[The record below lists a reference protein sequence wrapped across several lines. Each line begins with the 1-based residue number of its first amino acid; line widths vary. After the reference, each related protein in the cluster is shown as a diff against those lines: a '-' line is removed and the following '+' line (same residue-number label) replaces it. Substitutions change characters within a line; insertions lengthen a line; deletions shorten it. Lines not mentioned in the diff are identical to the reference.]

1 VTGLPIRLRITL
13 GFAVAMALVLAVV
26 GIVTYSLLAEGFSK
40 DLDRELKQR
49 AEDLTPVVAHRSA
62 RLADAAGSGFIERG
76 ESFAEVVAPGG
87 RVLQATAT
95 LNGSALLSRAEASR
109 ATTRA
114 FFLDRR
120 DAPGLDEPARLLA
133 TPVSSAGHPAVL
145 VVGNT
150 RENGAEA
157 LRRLRTQLLIG
168 LPLLLL
174 LTSGLG
180 YRLTGAALRPVEDMR
195 RRAAA
200 MSGAGAGERLPVPP
214 GKDELARLGG
224 TLNEL
229 LGRVEATLA
238 RERAFVANASH
249 ELRTPLALIRTEL
262 ELAVRRP
269 RPAAE
274 LTRAI
279 ASASEEVQRLTRLAD
294 DLLVLA
300 TAGDSGMRVDLVPV
314 DVAPLLDRVAAR
326 FRATAAGLGRGIRVD
341 PGQVASV
348 GADPDRLEQALGNL
362 IANALQHGAGTVTL
376 AARETPDAVV
386 FLVTDEGTGFSPAM
400 LSHGFE
406 RFAHS
411 PSSRGTG
418 LGLAVVAAVSR
429 AHGGSA
435 GAGNPS
441 VGGSQA
447 WIRLPAGHANGPRG
461 ASNPG

>member
-13 GFAVAMALVLAVV
+13 GFAVAMAIVLSVV
-26 GIVTYSLLAEGFSK
+26 GMVTYFLLAAGFST

-49 AEDLTPVVAHRSA
+49 AQDLTPVVAQRSS

-76 ESFAEVVAPGG
+76 ESFAEVVTPGG

-109 ATTRA
+109 ATTGSI
-114 FFLDRR
+114 FLDRR

-133 TPVSSAGHPAVL
+133 TPVPIAGHPAVL

-157 LRRLRTQLLIG
+157 LRRVRTQLVIG

-180 YRLTGAALRPVEDMR
+180 YRLTGSSLRPVEEMR

-200 MSGAGAGERLPVPP
+200 MSGAGAGQRLPVPP
-214 GKDELARLGG
+214 GHDELARLGR

-249 ELRTPLALIRTEL
+249 ELRTPLALMRTEL

-300 TAGDSGMRVDLVPV
+300 TAEDSGMRVDLLPV
-314 DVAPLLDRVAAR
+314 DVPPLLDRVTAR
-326 FRATAAGLGRGIRVD
+326 FRATAAALDRGIRID
-341 PGQVASV
+341 TGSVASV
-348 GADPDRLEQALGNL
+348 EADPDRLEQALGNL
-362 IANALQHGAGTVTL
+362 IANALQHGAGTVTV
-376 AARETPDAVV
+376 AARETLDAVV
-386 FLVTDEGTGFSPAM
+386 FSVGDEGKGFSPAM
-400 LSHGFE
+400 LAHGFE

-411 PSSRGTG
+411 PSGGGSG
-418 LGLAVVAAVSR
+418 LGLSVVAAVSR

-435 GAGNPS
+435 GAGNPAT
-441 VGGSQA
+441 GGA
-447 WIRLPAGHANGPRG
+447 RVWIRLPAGVRSSPA
-461 ASNPG
+461 

>member
-1 VTGLPIRLRITL
+1 VTRLPIRLRITL
-13 GFAVAMALVLAVV
+13 GFAVAMAIVLAVV
-26 GIVTYSLLAEGFSK
+26 GMVTYAFLAAGFNA
-40 DLDRELKQR
+40 DLDRELRQR
-49 AEDLTPVVAHRSA
+49 AQDLVPVVSERRAE
-62 RLADAAGSGFIERG
+62 LGDAAGSGFIERG
-76 ESFAEVVAPGG
+76 ESFAEVVAPDG

-95 LNGSALLSRAEASR
+95 LHGSALLSRAEASR

-114 FFLDRR
+114 LFLDRR
-120 DAPGLDEPARLLA
+120 SAPGLDEPARLLA
-133 TPVSSAGHPAVL
+133 TPIPIAGHRAVL

-157 LRRLRTQLLIG
+157 LRRVSTELLIG

-180 YRLTGAALRPVEDMR
+180 YRLAGAALRPVEEMR

-200 MSGAGAGERLPVPP
+200 MSGAGGGQRLPVPP
-214 GKDELARLGG
+214 GNDELARLGR

-229 LGRVEATLA
+229 LTRVEATLV

-249 ELRTPLALIRTEL
+249 ELRTPLALMRTEL

-269 RPAAE
+269 RPASE

-300 TAGDSGMRVDLVPV
+300 TAEDSGMHVQLVPLEV
-314 DVAPLLDRVAAR
+314 GPLLDRVAAR
-326 FRATAAGLGRGIRVD
+326 FCATAAGLGRDIHVD
-341 PGQVASV
+341 TGHV
-348 GADPDRLEQALGNL
+348 GLAQADPDRLEQALANL
-362 IANALQHGAGTVTL
+362 IANALQHGAGTVSVV
-376 AARETPDAVV
+376 AREAPDAVV
-386 FLVTDEGTGFSPAM
+386 FLVTDEGSGFSATM

-411 PSSRGTG
+411 VSGGGSG
-418 LGLAVVAAVSR
+418 LGLSVVAAVAR
-429 AHGGSA
+429 AHGGCA
-435 GAGNPS
+435 GAGNPAS
-441 VGGSQA
+441 GGGQA
-447 WIRLPAGHANGPRG
+447 WIRLPGGTHHPR
-461 ASNPG
+461 APRC

>member
-1 VTGLPIRLRITL
+1 
-13 GFAVAMALVLAVV
+13 VLA
-26 GIVTYSLLAEGFSK
+26 
-40 DLDRELKQR
+40 QR
-49 AEDLTPVVAHRSA
+49 GAPLV
-62 RLADAAGSGFIERG
+62 DAAGSGFIERG
-76 ESFAEVVAPGG
+76 ESFAEVVTPTG

-95 LNGSALLSRAEASR
+95 LHGSALLSRAEASH

-114 FFLDRR
+114 LFLDRR
-120 DAPGLDEPARLLA
+120 NAPGLDEPARLLA
-133 TPVSSAGHPAVL
+133 TPVPMAGHRAVL

-157 LRRLRTQLLIG
+157 LRRVRTQLLVG

-180 YRLTGAALRPVEDMR
+180 YRLTGAALRPVEEMR

-214 GKDELARLGG
+214 GNDELARLGS

-229 LGRVEATLA
+229 LARVEATLA

-249 ELRTPLALIRTEL
+249 ELRTPLALMRTEL

-269 RPAAE
+269 RPVAE

-300 TAGDSGMRVDLVPV
+300 TVEDPGMRVDLVPV
-314 DVAPLLDRVAAR
+314 EVPPLLARVASR
-326 FRATAAGLGRGIRVD
+326 FRATAAGLGRDIRVD
-341 PGQVASV
+341 TGQVAWLE
-348 GADPDRLEQALGNL
+348 ADPDRLEQAIGNL
-362 IANALQHGAGTVTL
+362 IANALQHGDGAVTV
-376 AARETPDAVV
+376 AARATDGAVV
-386 FLVTDEGTGFSPAM
+386 FEVTDEGNGFSPAM

-411 PSSRGTG
+411 PSGGGSG
-418 LGLAVVAAVSR
+418 LGLSVVAAVSC
-429 AHGGSA
+429 AHGGCASV
-435 GAGNPS
+435 GNPAM
-441 VGGSQA
+441 GGAQA
-447 WIRLPAGHANGPRG
+447 CIRLPTRTRDRRA
-461 ASNPG
+461 PGC

>member
-13 GFAVAMALVLAVV
+13 GFAVAMAIVLSVV
-26 GIVTYSLLAEGFSK
+26 GMVTYFLLAAGFST

-49 AEDLTPVVAHRSA
+49 AQDLTPVVAQGSSQ
-62 RLADAAGSGFIERG
+62 LADAAGSGFIERG
-76 ESFAEVVAPGG
+76 ESFAEVVTPGG

-109 ATTRA
+109 ATTRSI
-114 FFLDRR
+114 FLDRR

-133 TPVSSAGHPAVL
+133 TPVPIAGHPAVL

-157 LRRLRTQLLIG
+157 LRHVRTQLVIG

-174 LTSGLG
+174 LTAGLG
-180 YRLTGAALRPVEDMR
+180 YRLTGAALRPVEEMR

-200 MSGAGAGERLPVPP
+200 MSGAGAGQRLPVPP
-214 GKDELARLGG
+214 GNDELARLGS

-249 ELRTPLALIRTEL
+249 ELRTPLALMRTEL

-300 TAGDSGMRVDLVPV
+300 TAEDSGMRVDLLPV
-314 DVAPLLDRVAAR
+314 DIPPLLHRVTAR
-326 FRATAAGLGRGIRVD
+326 FRATAAALDRGIRID
-341 PGQVASV
+341 SGSVASV
-348 GADPDRLEQALGNL
+348 EADPARLEQALGNL
-362 IANALQHGAGTVTL
+362 VANALQHGAGTVTV
-376 AARETPDAVV
+376 AARETLGAVV
-386 FLVTDEGTGFSPAM
+386 FSVGDEGKGFSPAM
-400 LSHGFE
+400 LAHGFE

-411 PSSRGTG
+411 PSGGGSG
-418 LGLAVVAAVSR
+418 LGLSVVAAVSR
-429 AHGGSA
+429 AHGGCA
-435 GAGNPS
+435 GAGNPAT
-441 VGGSQA
+441 GGAQA
-447 WIRLPAGHANGPRG
+447 WIRLPAGARSSP
-461 ASNPG
+461 A